1 MAVVL
6 CSDIEISSDTFHRAA
21 RGYGV
26 SRLGFFLIVS
36 LVFLIVLMIKNYVC
50 ITDMIGTPFDNL
62 KCRMGIFKLFKSG
75 LYFFLN
81 LSARQFYCE
90 A

>member
-26 SRLGFFLIVS
+26 SLLGFFNS
-36 LVFLIVLMIKNYVC
+36 FGGFLIILMVKDFVC
-50 ITDMIGTPFDNL
+50 TYQTDMIETYS
-62 KCRMGIFKLFKSG
+62 I
-75 LYFFLN
+75 
-81 LSARQFYCE
+81 
-90 A
+90 

>member
-26 SRLGFFLIVS
+26 SFFFWLFLIVS
-36 LVFLIVLMIKNYVC
+36 AVFLIILMIKNYVC

-62 KCRMGIFKLFKSG
+62 KCRMGIFKLFKSV
-75 LYFFLN
+75 L
-81 LSARQFYCE
+81 
-90 A
+90 